1 MTDIQKEETYQN
13 TADINQ
19 LIKLAE
25 SGVPSAQFNLGVC
38 YANGRG
44 VAQDYAKA
52 VEWYTKAAGQG
63 NPKAQ
68 YGLGGC
74 YFIGQGVERNTEKA
88 KQLWK
93 KAAAQ
98 GMQFAKD
105 ALKEF
110 FKIII

>member
-13 TADINQ
+13 AADINQ

-38 YANGRG
+38 YDNGRG
-44 VAQDYAKA
+44 VAQNYAKA
-52 VEWYTKAAGQG
+52 VEWYTKAAEQG
-63 NPKAQ
+63 HRKAQ
-68 YGLGGC
+68 LNLGVS

-98 GMQFAKD
+98 GFQPAKD

-110 FKIII
+110 FNIII